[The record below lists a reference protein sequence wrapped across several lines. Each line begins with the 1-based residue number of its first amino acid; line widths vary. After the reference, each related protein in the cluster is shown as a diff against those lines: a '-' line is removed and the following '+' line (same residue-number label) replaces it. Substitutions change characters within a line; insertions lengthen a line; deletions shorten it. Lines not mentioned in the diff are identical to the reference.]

1 MLKKSLLILLFL
13 FLVIPSGMALAMHG
27 SVSSTTGQAGP
38 VTTVPAHVAKKGSIH
53 IDVTTEF
60 IKFDTFSENRM
71 LEFAANDEEIHNV
84 DSLLYIASGVSYGLT
99 DNIMVHASIP
109 YIKRSNIQESE
120 PPDEIHHHGDSEGVG
135 DISLHLHARLLRSPA
150 VDLTLLTGIK
160 TPTGRTDVT
169 DRDGQRFEAEF
180 QPGSGSWDPFLGL
193 AASRALGRF
202 SIDANTLYTLVN
214 EGTQNTDLG
223 DRLNYNLAVSYEA
236 VRRLFA
242 LDLILEGNGIWRA
255 KEETN
260 GIKDKN
266 SGGNLIL
273 VSPGFRVYYK
283 DFVSFY
289 VSYGI
294 PVLQNLNGTQ
304 NDIDSRT
311 VFGVD
316 LSF

>member
-1 MLKKSLLILLFL
+1 MLKKTLLTLLFL
-13 FLVIPSGMALAMHG
+13 FLFIPSGRALAMHG

-38 VTTVPAHVAKKGSIH
+38 VTTVPAHTAKKGSVY

-60 IKFDTFSENRM
+60 INFDTFSESRM
-71 LEFAANDEEIHNV
+71 LEFAANDQEIHNV
-84 DSLLYIASGVSYGLT
+84 DSLLYVSTGISYGIT
-99 DNIMVHASIP
+99 NNIMVHASIP

-120 PPDEIHHHGDSEGVG
+120 PPDEIHDHGDAEGVG
-135 DISLHLHARLLRSPA
+135 DISLHLHARLLLSPI

-169 DRDGQRFEAEF
+169 DKDGQRFEAEF

-202 SIDANTLYTLVN
+202 SIDANALYTLVT

-223 DRLNYNLAVSYEA
+223 DRLNYNLAVSYQA
-236 VRRLFA
+236 VRRLLA

-260 GIKDKN
+260 GIKDNN

-273 VSPGFRVYYK
+273 ISPGLRVYYK
-283 DFVSFY
+283 DFISFY
-289 VSYGI
+289 VSYGK

-304 NDIDSRT
+304 NDIHNRM

-316 LSF
+316 ILF